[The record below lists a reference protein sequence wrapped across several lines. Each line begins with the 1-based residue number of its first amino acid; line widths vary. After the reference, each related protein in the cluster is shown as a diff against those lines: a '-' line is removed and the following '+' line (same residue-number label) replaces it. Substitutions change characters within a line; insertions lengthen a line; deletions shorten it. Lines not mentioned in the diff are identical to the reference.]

1 MNLASNAS
9 VPVDPAICLAA
20 VGTYIMEVLMQRGKE
35 CIPAATDTP
44 QMRSCFGSVRVEAG
58 YIVTGKIPEHH
69 KCKVFLSGLVRL
81 QAKALD

>member
-1 MNLASNAS
+1 
-9 VPVDPAICLAA
+9 
-20 VGTYIMEVLMQRGKE
+20 MQRGKE

-69 KCKVFLSGLVRL
+69 KCSAQCLVVQRWVVHCL
-81 QAKALD
+81 VTVPTVSDIISSLLAHGKCSSRVS